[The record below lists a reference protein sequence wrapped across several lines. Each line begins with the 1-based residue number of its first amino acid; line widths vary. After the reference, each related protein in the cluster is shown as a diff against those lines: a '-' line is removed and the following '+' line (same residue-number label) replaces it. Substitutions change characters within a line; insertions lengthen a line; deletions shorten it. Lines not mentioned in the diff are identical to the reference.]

1 MLSAA
6 LIVRFNAILHTR
18 GFFLLF
24 LNHQDRERQPLPMID
39 YNPRLNRYHVRLK
52 LSFGD
57 LVLGYFSSYEE
68 AVQALRVEQMRQEG

>member
-1 MLSAA
+1 VLSAA
-6 LIVRFNAILHTR
+6 LIVRFNAILHTC

-24 LNHQDRERQPLPMID
+24 LNLQDRERPRLPMID

-57 LVLGYFSSYEE
+57 LVLGYFSSYKE
-68 AVQALRVEQMRQEG
+68 AVQALRIEQMRQEG

>member
-6 LIVRFNAILHTR
+6 LIVRFNAISR
-18 GFFLLF
+18 VRCLF
-24 LNHQDRERQPLPMID
+24 LVFLTRHGRDRQPLPMID

-57 LVLGYFSSYEE
+57 LVLGYFSTYQE
-68 AVQALRVEQMRQEG
+68 ALQALRIEQLRQGG